1 MYSTEE
7 GEDMLQNRG
16 EKVTDCL
23 AWERAALS
31 HLSNRYREESEQKN
45 QGTDRNMHSVMCL
58 KVLKVHACVQNVQ
71 NRRTH
76 RCLLQKGGL

>member
-45 QGTDRNMHSVMCL
+45 QGTGIL
-58 KVLKVHACVQNVQ
+58 EEIF
-71 NRRTH
+71 
-76 RCLLQKGGL
+76 